1 MTGAP
6 IPAVANATL
15 TRGPR
20 AANAVRVKHQIYL
33 IPGFFG
39 FASIGGIP
47 YFRQVRETLAEVF
60 SDQDIEVEIHG
71 VRTLPSASLTHR
83 ARRLVHTVKEHGG
96 LEDGVRVHL
105 VGHST
110 GALDARLAACPH
122 SDIDLRKYLPAFREN
137 VETIISISG
146 PHHGTPLANFF
157 TTLYGKNLLYLVS
170 LLVIVGLWRRP
181 ITLLGGMIGMLGKV
195 NSMLGLDET
204 IIHQVTNDLL
214 KDFNPAAQAEVRQ
227 FLRSILEDQGAMVQ
241 ITPEGMDLFNATTQ
255 DHPEIRYVSYATS
268 SPPPMEVIRKIKL
281 RHALTPLNKVLYGLL
296 WTLTSRSH
304 AGYPYHPPIDG
315 ADAITGRELPFTVT
329 ESSSDGVV
337 PTLSQIWGEFRGI
350 VRADHLDVIGHYL
363 RGPFD
368 VRDGADWFGS
378 GAKFDRG
385 DFEWLWGDVAKI
397 MIEGRVAEDEAA

>member
-1 MTGAP
+1 M
-6 IPAVANATL
+6 
-15 TRGPR
+15 
-20 AANAVRVKHQIYL
+20 KHQIYL

-39 FASIGGIP
+39 FASIGGIA
-47 YFRQVRETLAEVF
+47 YFRQVRETLTDAFAERGL
-60 SDQDIEVEIHG
+60 DVEIHG

-83 ARRLVHTVKEHGG
+83 ARRLVLTVKDFGG
-96 LEDGVRVHL
+96 LEEDVALHF

-110 GALDARLAACPH
+110 GALDARLAACPNADLDLAKH
-122 SDIDLRKYLPAFREN
+122 IDAFRRN
-137 VETIISISG
+137 AKAVVSISG
-146 PHHGTPLANFF
+146 PHYGSPVANFF

-181 ITLLGGMIGMLGKV
+181 ITLIGGAMSLLGKV
-195 NSMLGLDET
+195 NDFFGLDET
-204 IIHQVTNDLL
+204 MINQVTNDLL

-241 ITPEGMDLFNATTQ
+241 ITPEGMDLFNATTP
-255 DHPEIRYVSYATS
+255 DHPDVHYVSYATA
-268 SPPPMEVIRKIKL
+268 SPPPLQVIRKIKL

-304 AGYPYHPPIDG
+304 AGYPYHPPIE
-315 ADAITGRELPFTVT
+315 AIDAISGRPLPFTVT
-329 ESSSDGVV
+329 ESTSDGVV

-378 GAKFDRG
+378 GAKFDRE
-385 DFEWLWGDVAKI
+385 DFQWLWEDVAAA
-397 MIEGRVAEDEAA
+397 MLEPAGEPAEDAA

>member
-1 MTGAP
+1 M
-6 IPAVANATL
+6 
-15 TRGPR
+15 
-20 AANAVRVKHQIYL
+20 KHQVYL

-39 FASIGGIP
+39 FASIGGIS
-47 YFRQVRETLAEVF
+47 YFRQVRETLEEVF
-60 SDQDIEVEIHG
+60 EREGIEAEFIG

-83 ARRLVHTVKEHGG
+83 ARRLILTVKDHGG
-96 LEDGVRVHL
+96 LEDGVAVHF

-110 GALDARLAACPH
+110 GANDARLAACAEVRL
-122 SDIDLRKYLPAFREN
+122 DLDKYIGPLHRN
-137 VETIISISG
+137 LRTVVSMSG
-146 PHHGTPLANFF
+146 VHYGSPLANFF

-181 ITLLGGMIGMLGKV
+181 ITLLGGVMGMLGKV
-195 NSMLGLDET
+195 NDVLGLDET
-204 IIHQVTNDLL
+204 LITQVTNDLL

-227 FLRSILEDQGAMVQ
+227 FLRSILEDQGAMIQ
-241 ITPEGMDLFNATTQ
+241 LTPEGMDLFNATTP
-255 DHPEIRYVSYATS
+255 DNPNVRYVSYATAA
-268 SPPPMEVIRKIKL
+268 PPPLHVIRKIKL

-304 AGYPYHPPIDG
+304 AGYPYHPPIAGEDL
-315 ADAITGRELPFTVT
+315 ISGRPLPFALT
-329 ESSSDGVV
+329 ESTSDGVV

-378 GAKFDRG
+378 GAKFDRA
-385 DFEWLWGDVAKI
+385 DFQWLWEDVAQVLL
-397 MIEGRVAEDEAA
+397 ESTAGAEEAA